1 MAVSREGNV
10 IVMSADGDEVEGKL
24 VVQGLYA
31 SGAVA
36 GVADSDDNGIAT
48 FGAAQAI
55 QFPCKIFT
63 QGIKRGAGAGNL
75 YVYIV

>member
-1 MAVSREGNV
+1 MAVTREGNV
-10 IVMSADGDEVEGKL
+10 IVMTADADEVEGKL

-48 FGAAQAI
+48 FGAAHSLE
-55 QFPCKIFT
+55 FPCKIFSN
-63 QGIKRGAGAGNL
+63 GIKRGAGAGVL